1 MAVRALTART
11 GLGGERQRDARDF
24 LEEHWLRMGEETG
37 VDGDESL
44 RRDIILVDSVTP
56 APVYL
61 HFSGLGRG
69 SGTGFSV
76 TGLLDSPGTA
86 LSICAA
92 SAVAGLHS
100 VTWTDNLVTVTA
112 GGHDIRGRK
121 VSAPI
126 SLSWAFGVGI
136 RRGQWA
142 VTHGVHSF
150 VVVSDA
156 DFARL
161 SPGVLQPG
169 SHRRRLH

>member
-1 MAVRALTART
+1 
-11 GLGGERQRDARDF
+11 
-24 LEEHWLRMGEETG
+24 MGR
-37 VDGDESL
+37 V
-44 RRDIILVDSVTP
+44 VHCVTSYLSTLCGSP
-56 APVYL
+56 PPVYL
-61 HFSGLGRG
+61 HFSGLGKG

-86 LSICAA
+86 RPICSA

-112 GGHDIRGRK
+112 GGHDITGRE

-126 SLSWAFGVGI
+126 SFSWAFGMGI

-156 DFARL
+156 DFTRL
-161 SPGVLQPG
+161 TPGRDDCVALFG
-169 SHRRRLH
+169 A